1 MFSIRPA
8 HLALFIVIMALWG
21 LNFAM
26 SKIGLAQLPPIM
38 FVALRWALVAVFL
51 VPFVKVPRGRWRQ
64 VILVSFTLGF
74 LHFSLMFA
82 GLTEI
87 DAGTAAIA
95 IQLQLPFAALL
106 AARIFHDRLGWR
118 RALGMAVAFAGV
130 AIVAG
135 GPRLEGH
142 YLALAMVI
150 ASAAIW
156 SVANIQLKLIGE
168 INGATLNAWIGVF
181 ATPQLALASFLFETG
196 QVEALAAADWRALL
210 ALLYQVIFV
219 VVIGYGTWYWLLRR
233 YEVNQVMSFILLVPV
248 FGVLSC
254 VIILGEPLGLSL
266 VLGGSVTLLGVGTII
281 LRRPGLVAPEA
292 ERI

>member
-1 MFSIRPA
+1 MFAIRPA
-8 HLALFIVIMALWG
+8 HVALFVLITVLWG
-21 LNFAM
+21 LNFAIG
-26 SKIGLAQLPPIM
+26 KIGLEQLPPIM
-38 FVALRWALVAVFL
+38 FVALRWAMVGIFL
-51 VPFVKVPRGRWRQ
+51 APFVKAPRGKWRQ
-64 VILVSFTLGF
+64 VFMVSFTLGL

-82 GLTEI
+82 GLREI

-150 ASAAIW
+150 ASACIW
-156 SVANIQLKLIGE
+156 SVANIQIKLIGE
-168 INGATLNAWIGVF
+168 IGGTTLNAWIGVF
-181 ATPQLALASFLFETG
+181 ATPQLVLASLLFETG
-196 QVEALAAADWRALL
+196 QAEALAAADWRALL
-210 ALLYQVIFV
+210 ALLYQVIFI
-219 VVIGYGTWYWLLRR
+219 VVIGYGSWYWLLRR
-233 YEVNQVMSFILLVPV
+233 YEVNQVMPFILLVPV
-248 FGVLSC
+248 FGVLSG
-254 VIILGEPLGLSL
+254 VLILGEPLGPALII
-266 VLGGSVTLLGVGTII
+266 GGLITILGVGIII